1 MEDQHKRPSKGVA
14 ALFDITEIKSF
25 LKNYLVLI
33 GIIEIFIFS
42 ACFISQLGPGE
53 IPFPWKTYFFAS
65 FIIPVAVTFLLGIF
79 VMGFNKYLF
88 GETDSVNQSME
99 LYPDTS
105 EKNYLTKFQAF
116 LNTIQQVPFLISL
129 LILGI
134 VSGIIYKI
142 DEIVA
147 FISRAGE
154 RTAQYLL
161 VSLGIVL
168 FAGATFAFVWMLL
181 AYKLKKTAMQYKHQY
196 RHEVAKQLG
205 IIIMDDNTVIDQKG
219 NVISN
224 PVLTHNPDADFFPSL
239 PENLIRKDDGE
250 SSQQH

>member
-1 MEDQHKRPSKGVA
+1 MEKEQKRPSKGVA
-14 ALFDITEIKSF
+14 ALFDITEIKTF
-25 LKNYLVLI
+25 LKNYIILV
-33 GIIEIFIFS
+33 GIIEICIFS

-53 IPFPWKTYFFAS
+53 IPFPWKTYFFAA
-65 FIIPVAVTFLLGIF
+65 FIIPVAITFLLGIF

-88 GETDSVNQSME
+88 GETDSVNQPVE
-99 LYPDTS
+99 LYPELS
-105 EKNYLTKFQAF
+105 GKNYLAKFQAF

-129 LILGI
+129 LLLGI
-134 VSGIIYKI
+134 VSGIIFKI

-161 VSLGIVL
+161 ISLGIVL
-168 FAGATFAFVWMLL
+168 FAGTVFAFVWMIL

-196 RHEVAKQLG
+196 KHEVAKQLG

-219 NVISN
+219 NIISN
-224 PVLTHNPDADFFPSL
+224 PMLPNNADENFFPSL
-239 PENLIRKDDGE
+239 PENLVRKKDSD

>member
-1 MEDQHKRPSKGVA
+1 MEKEHKRPAKGVA

-33 GIIEIFIFS
+33 GIIEVCIFS
-42 ACFISQLGPGE
+42 ACFISQLGPGTT
-53 IPFPWKTYFFAS
+53 PFPWKTYFFAA
-65 FIIPVAVTFLLGIF
+65 FIIPVAITFLLGIF

-88 GETDSVNQSME
+88 GETDSVEQPVE
-99 LYPDTS
+99 LYPELN
-105 EKNYLTKFQAF
+105 EKNYLAKFQAF

-129 LILGI
+129 LLLGI

-154 RTAQYLL
+154 RSAQYLL
-161 VSLGIVL
+161 VSLGVVL
-168 FAGATFAFVWMLL
+168 FSAAVFAFVWMLL

-196 RHEVAKQLG
+196 RHEVAKHLG
-205 IIIMDDNTVIDQKG
+205 IIIMEDNTVIDQKG

-224 PVLTHNPDADFFPSL
+224 PVLPGSSDAEFFPSL
-239 PENLIRKDDGE
+239 PETLIRKTDEG